1 MIPLW
6 LRFEPKLVG
15 KGQEC
20 VKIKLSFCFVPT
32 RLEIQ
37 NLKKMKKNSKYKTI
51 PRWLNYKP
59 KYSGK
64 GCEREKI
71 KIIIPFLSY
80 PTPKRKFQNKQIKNS
95 KN

>member
-15 KGQEC
+15 KGREC
-20 VKIKLSFCFVPT
+20 VKIKVIILFRSYPT
-32 RLEIQ
+32 RNTKFEK
-37 NLKKMKKNSKYKTI
+37 NKKKNSKYKTI
-51 PRWLNYKP
+51 PLWLNFKP
-59 KYSGK
+59 KQDGK

-80 PTPKRKFQNKQIKNS
+80 PTPN
-95 KN
+95 